1 MASTSKFLSIIKLAL
16 LGLGAALA
24 TSAPHAKEALPPP
37 AQQFAQLGAF
47 KLENQAVI
55 EDCAIGYR
63 TLGTLNAERS
73 NAIVFLTWHNGKSSD
88 ILGLLSPK
96 GLFDPAPYYVV
107 VIDAIGNGVSCSPS
121 NSKTQHGPAFPSFS
135 IRDMVAS
142 QHRLLTETLKLKHV
156 RAVMGFSMGGMQ
168 TFQWMVS
175 HPEFMDVAIPLSG
188 TPRMS
193 SYDQLFWRTEELLMV
208 SDPDYAHGHYKKN
221 PPLAAMQLVFSMNF
235 NTPAYRV
242 ANTGPKPE
250 EFEKFWQETIAYDPD
265 NADAN
270 DWRWQARAMLT
281 QDIGVPVPQ
290 ADGQTSR
297 SLEAAAAK
305 VKARSHVVVAR
316 QDHLVNPKPAL
327 DFAPL
332 IKAGSTVLESDCGH
346 LAVNCEIDKLRPIIE
361 RLLANGQGQGRG
373 SDSTP
378 R

>member
-1 MASTSKFLSIIKLAL
+1 MTQLSKAIGRPLLAL
-16 LGLGAALA
+16 GLALQLGAMQLA
-24 TSAPHAKEALPPP
+24 HAKEALPPP
-37 AQQFAQLGAF
+37 QQFAQLGAF
-47 KLENQAVI
+47 KLENQTVI
-55 EDCAIGYR
+55 DDCALGYR

-88 ILGLLSPK
+88 ILGLLGPK

-107 VIDAIGNGVSCSPS
+107 VIDALGNGVSCSPS
-121 NSKTQHGPAFPSFS
+121 NSKTQHGPAFPAFS

-142 QHRLLTETLKLKHV
+142 QHRLLTETLKLNHV

-175 HPEFMDVAIPLSG
+175 HPEFMDLAFPLSG

-208 SDPDYAHGHYKKN
+208 SDPDYAQGHYKKN

-281 QDIGVPVPQ
+281 QDIGVPVTQ
-290 ADGQTSR
+290 ADGQTRR

-346 LAVNCEIDKLRPIIE
+346 LAVQCEIDRLRPIIE
-361 RLLANGQGQGRG
+361 RLLDQAAG
-373 SDSTP
+373 SLNTP